1 MDDIFQFLRKFEKY
15 TKNADLFMA
24 FGLVS
29 VLAVMLIPLPPF
41 LLDIALTLS
50 LTLSILIL
58 LVALY
63 TRKPLDFSV
72 FPSLLLI
79 TTLFRLA
86 LNVAS
91 TRLILTEGHN
101 GPQAVGQVIS
111 AFGQFVVGNNYVI
124 GFVVFVILVVINFVV
139 ITKGSGRVAEVAA
152 RFTLD
157 AMPGKQMSIDA
168 DMNAGLITEKEA
180 RQRRR
185 EIEMEADFYGS
196 MDGASKFVR
205 GDAIAGIIITIVNI
219 VGGLFIGMFQRN
231 LDLATAAKY
240 YTMLT
245 IGDGLVAQIPALI
258 VSTAAGIVVTRNS
271 GGQDMGQDLARQ
283 LFMKWKALAIVS
295 GILTMLGIVPGLP
308 GLPFFFMSALLG
320 VTAWMIRRLD
330 QDKEDVAKKHVQDEA
345 TKPKKENIESLLPL
359 DLIELEVGYALINVV
374 ESNQSGDLLERIVS
388 IRKQFALDLG
398 IVIPSIHIRDN
409 LQLNPG
415 EYRVMIKGN
424 KVAGGTLR
432 ADCML
437 AMDPGNVSA
446 RVDGIATK
454 EPAFGLDAIWISKNS
469 KEEAEIAG
477 YTVVDLPTVMATHIT
492 EVIRAHAYELFGRH
506 EADSLIENLKKQ
518 YPKVVEDLIPNVL
531 ALGVVV
537 RVLQNLLK
545 EHVSIRDLRTIF
557 EALADEG
564 SRTKDTEMLTEN
576 VRKSLARTITRKYM
590 NDEGQVQVM
599 TMGRQLEEMVSNS
612 LLQTEQGVQLVMD
625 PHSAQDM
632 INRIARTIETHPEIA
647 GQPILL
653 TSPTARR
660 HIHKLTAR
668 FIPQLIVLSHNEIT
682 TDANISS
689 VGQVEV
695 VANAG

>member
-1 MDDIFQFLRKFEKY
+1 MERIYLFLKKFERY

-24 FGLVS
+24 MALVA

-41 LLDIALTLS
+41 LLDISLTLS

-63 TRKPLDFSV
+63 TRRPLDFSV

-124 GFVVFVILVVINFVV
+124 GFVIFVILVVINFVV

-168 DMNAGLITEKEA
+168 DLNAGLITEKEA
-180 RQRRR
+180 RTRRR

-205 GDAIAGIIITIVNI
+205 GDAIAGIIITLVNI
-219 VGGLFIGMFQRN
+219 VGGLFIGMFQKG
-231 LDLATAAKY
+231 LDLNTAAHY

-271 GGQDMGQDLARQ
+271 GDQDMGADLTRQ
-283 LFMKWKALAIVS
+283 LFLKWKAVAIVS
-295 GILTMLGIVPGLP
+295 GILTMLGLVPGLP
-308 GLPFFFMSALLG
+308 GYPFFFMSLIMG
-320 VTAWMIRRLD
+320 VTAWVIRRFD
-330 QDKEDVAKKHVQDEA
+330 QDKVDIEKKQLQDEA
-345 TKPKKENIESLLPL
+345 VKPKKENIESLLPL

-398 IVIPSIHIRDN
+398 VVIPSIHIRDN

-424 KVAGGTLR
+424 KVAGGVLR
-432 ADCML
+432 SDCML
-437 AMDPGNVSA
+437 AMDPGNITGHVE
-446 RVDGIATK
+446 GIPTK
-454 EPAFGLDAIWISKNS
+454 EPAFGLDALWIGKSS
-469 KEEAEIAG
+469 KEEAELAG
-477 YTVVDLPTVMATHIT
+477 YTVVDLPTVMATHLT
-492 EVIRAHAYELFGRH
+492 EIIRGHAHELFGRH
-506 EADSLIENLKKQ
+506 EADALIENLKKQ

-531 ALGVVV
+531 PLGTVVK
-537 RVLQNLLK
+537 VLQNLLK
-545 EHVSIRDLRTIF
+545 EHVSIRDLRSIF
-557 EALADEG
+557 ESLADEG
-564 SRTKDTEMLTEN
+564 ARSKDTDVLTEH
-576 VRKSLARTITRKYM
+576 VRKCLARTITRKYM

-599 TMGRQLEEMVSNS
+599 TMGRHLEEMVSNA

-632 INRIARTIETHPEIA
+632 IGRIARTIEMHPEIA

-660 HIHKLTAR
+660 HIYKLTAR

-682 TDANISS
+682 ADANITS

-695 VANAG
+695 VANAS